1 MVIIKA
7 NLQWEFN
14 FLFMEKPKLLEQ
26 VRNLMRVRHLSHKT
40 ERAYVSYIREYILFH
55 GKKHPKDLGVD
66 EIREYL
72 TYLAVVKN
80 VAASTQNVA
89 FNALIFL
96 YKQVLQIELPLIQ
109 GVLRAKKPER
119 LPVVFSP
126 DEARKIIAEIK
137 GTTRLMVG
145 LLYGSGMRLSEV
157 LRLRVKDVDF
167 ESGQIIVR
175 SGKGEKDR
183 ATVLPVS
190 ITEEIKAHLKRVK
203 LLHEEDLSKG
213 YGAVYLPYALERKY
227 KNADSNFVWQY
238 VFPSTKLSP
247 SRADKII
254 RRHHTAESTVQQAVK
269 KAIQKLGIDKH
280 ANCHSFR
287 HSFATHLLENHYDIR
302 TVQELLGHKDVRTTQ
317 IYTHVLKSKSIVRSP
332 LDAA

>member
-1 MVIIKA
+1 
-7 NLQWEFN
+7 
-14 FLFMEKPKLLEQ
+14 MEKPKLLDQ

-40 ERAYVSYIREYILFH
+40 ERAYVGYIREYILFH
-55 GKKHPKDLGVD
+55 GKKHPKDMGVD

-72 TYLAVVKN
+72 THLAVEKN

-96 YKQVLQIELPLIQ
+96 YKQVLQIELPLVQ
-109 GVLRAKKPER
+109 GVLRAKKPKH

-126 DEARKIIAEIK
+126 DEARKIIAELK

-145 LLYGSGMRLSEV
+145 LLYGGGMRLTEV

-175 SGKGEKDR
+175 DGKGEKDR
-183 ATVLPVS
+183 ATILPVS
-190 ITEEIKAHLKRVK
+190 LAEELKAHLSRVK
-203 LLHEEDLSKG
+203 LLHEDDLTRG
-213 YGAVYLPYALERKY
+213 YGSVWLPYALERKY
-227 KNADSNFVWQY
+227 KNFDKNFVWQY
-238 VFPSTKLSP
+238 VFPSTKLS
-247 SRADKII
+247 SVREDGII
-254 RRHHTAESTVQQAVK
+254 RRHHTAESTVQEAVK
-269 KAIQKLGIDKH
+269 KAVQRLGIAKH

-317 IYTHVLKSKSIVRSP
+317 IYTHVMKNKSIVRSP
-332 LDAA
+332 LDAV

>member
-1 MVIIKA
+1 
-7 NLQWEFN
+7 
-14 FLFMEKPKLLEQ
+14 MEKPKLLDQ

-40 ERAYVSYIREYILFH
+40 ERAYVGYIRDYILFH

-72 TYLAVVKN
+72 THLAVEKN

-126 DEARKIIAEIK
+126 DEAKKIIGELK
-137 GTTRLMVG
+137 GTTRLIVG
-145 LLYGSGMRLSEV
+145 LLYGGGMRLTEV

-175 SGKGEKDR
+175 DGKGEKDR
-183 ATVLPVS
+183 TTILPVS
-190 ITEEIKAHLKRVK
+190 LAEELKAHLRRVK
-203 LLHEEDLSKG
+203 MLHEEDLAKG
-213 YGAVYLPYALERKY
+213 FGSVWLPYALERKY
-227 KNADSNFVWQY
+227 KSADKNFVWQY
-238 VFPSTKLSP
+238 VFPSTKLSH
-247 SRADKII
+247 SSENQII
-254 RRHHTAESTVQQAVK
+254 RRHHRAESTVQEVVK
-269 KAIQKLGIDKH
+269 RTIQKLGIDKH
-280 ANCHSFR
+280 ASCHSFR

-317 IYTHVLKSKSIVRSP
+317 IYTHVMKNKSIVKSP
-332 LDAA
+332 LDT